1 MNFALSRHAP
11 YYRAIRSAFAVLH
24 SATEHVREKSV
35 MRQVTISLIPLF
47 GINLFIPRLVEFL
60 AQNPELDI
68 NVTYAN
74 HRSYSSEPA
83 TGRAIGHPLDPQP
96 DSVQGWPGSGASE
109 RRHGLAK
116 TAGLAASAGHLSIF
130 VSTGERCCHCS
141 PRPKR

>member
-47 GINLFIPRLVEFL
+47 GINLLIPRLVEFL

-83 TGRAIGHPLDPQP
+83 TGRAIT
-96 DSVQGWPGSGASE
+96 AS
-109 RRHGLAK
+109 R
-116 TAGLAASAGHLSIF
+116 
-130 VSTGERCCHCS
+130 
-141 PRPKR
+141 